1 MGRWHSRLAQISH
14 KDSVLGSSPRRPTNF
29 TMCKENRALTIAA
42 KAAEQSGHDTFRHG
56 AVLIKGGSVINV
68 AANKYNHT
76 SFGQR
81 FRERPGPATH
91 HAELACIL
99 GIERGTT
106 NGATIYVSRI
116 NKTGGWKMSKPCDM
130 CHEALKFVGIKK
142 VVYTTGEGEWESYK
156 LNEEEDDE

>member
-1 MGRWHSRLAQISH
+1 
-14 KDSVLGSSPRRPTNF
+14 
-29 TMCKENRALTIAA
+29 MCKENRALTIAA

-68 AANKYNHT
+68 AANKHNHT

-91 HAELACIL
+91 HAELSCIL
-99 GIERGTT
+99 GVDRTTT

-116 NKTGGWKMSKPCDM
+116 NRQGEWRMSKPCDM